1 MPAIPLIPSP
11 PASLHP
17 ACHTT
22 PHSHHLHHLNIFIR
36 LDPTTTTQ
44 HIPNSRRSSSRAVRV
59 ICFLSQY
66 CEGIGHS
73 PALSFLMLPKKYI
86 SETDRT
92 MPCQSSPI
100 ACRSSLEE
108 ARYIACRPCPPPRPS
123 RLMRNGRGIT
133 LPNIFLAGNIY
144 RVTP

>member
-36 LDPTTTTQ
+36 LDPTSTTL
-44 HIPNSRRSSSRAVRV
+44 HIPYSRRSSSRALRS
-59 ICFLSQY
+59 IYFLSQY
-66 CEGIGHS
+66 LEGIGHS
-73 PALSFLMLPKKYI
+73 IASLCCEKKYI

-92 MPCQSSPI
+92 MPCQSSPM

-123 RLMRNGRGIT
+123 KLMRNGRGIT
-133 LPNIFLAGNIY
+133 LPNIFLAGKIF
-144 RVTP
+144 RVHH